1 MSNGAETRIPCSRET
16 RDLVKRQKRAGQ
28 RYEDVL
34 RRMVEQYDPTEAT
47 AHTADDK
54 D

>member
-1 MSNGAETRIPCSRET
+1 MPNATETRIPCSRET
-16 RDLVKRQKRAGQ
+16 RNLVKRQKRAGQ

-34 RRMVEQYDPTEAT
+34 RQMVEQYDPTEAT
-47 AHTADDK
+47 AHTVDNK